1 MLRGLDAFFC
11 QAGFGLQVSQCSLSV
26 SRLALREASAA
37 LMMEDTVVDM
47 DCWCSS
53 SKLAKAGM
61 LIWLAEEGE
70 SFLLLSFYFVS
81 LVPEAMEL
89 FKEILFI

>member
-1 MLRGLDAFFC
+1 M
-11 QAGFGLQVSQCSLSV
+11 S
-26 SRLALREASAA
+26 
-37 LMMEDTVVDM
+37 EDTVLDM

-81 LVPEAMEL
+81 LVPEAM
-89 FKEILFI
+89 

>member
-1 MLRGLDAFFC
+1 MMLRGLDAFFC
-11 QAGFGLQVSQCSLSV
+11 RAGFGLQVSQCSLSV
-26 SRLALREASAA
+26 SSLALREA
-37 LMMEDTVVDM
+37 DTVLDM

-81 LVPEAMEL
+81 LVPEAM
-89 FKEILFI
+89 